1 MTRARYVTPGQTAER
16 IEKTRRLVA
25 ALLVGPLS
33 RAEIGNLLEMGPSGV
48 RKYLADL
55 GERVTSA
62 RGAEGLMC
70 YLAITPER
78 AQAYLAQLADAP
90 VSRPTG
96 VPKGPKKMAAL
107 GPGRHIHIM
116 QDDEHYS
123 VRLHSAPA
131 ARDPLVAALFGA
143 RTAEVCHGR

>member
-33 RAEIGNLLEMGPSGV
+33 RAAIGNLLEMGPSGV

-70 YLAITPER
+70 YLAITPEQ
-78 AQAYLAQLADAP
+78 AQAYLAQLAAAP

-96 VPKGPKKMAAL
+96 VPRRAADVATL
-107 GPGRHIHIM
+107 GPGRHIHLM

-143 RTAEVCHGR
+143 RAAEVRA

>member
-16 IEKTRRLVA
+16 IEKTRRLIA

-33 RAEIGNLLEMGPSGV
+33 RAAIGNLLEMGPSGV

-70 YLAITPER
+70 YLAITAEQ
-78 AQAYLAQLADAP
+78 AQAYLKQLAAAP

-96 VPKGPKKMAAL
+96 VPKRAADVTTL
-107 GPGRHIHIM
+107 GPGRHIHLM

-123 VRLHSAPA
+123 VRLHSAPV

-143 RTAEVCHGR
+143 RAAEVRA